1 MTACKIRLRK
11 KYKSGVQMAVE
22 IELITVAG
30 KLKKDA
36 TRATLKT
43 VPAISASTID
53 VQ

>member
-1 MTACKIRLRK
+1 
-11 KYKSGVQMAVE
+11 MAVE

-30 KLKKDA
+30 RLKNEA
-36 TRATLKT
+36 TTATLNT